1 MKNLHGNKNLCLSS
15 LTSARNLF
23 SECLSYDSLVPHV
36 DKIAVALFNLENVL
50 NSNPEVT
57 FRYKDILDEEV
68 AYFRRKEI
76 PYISL
81 VNGEINTIPF
91 EFLNDSDFNAIAFVK
106 EGTSGYLPSAE
117 HYILGNEAIGQI
129 YVEGREAFCVKFAV
143 EHSLRS
149 ISKRWY
155 DGCNKLIAIFERMLA

>member
-1 MKNLHGNKNLCLSS
+1 MKNLHGNKKLCISS
-15 LTSARNLF
+15 LTAARNLF
-23 SECLSYDSLVPHV
+23 YECLSYDSLAPHV

-81 VNGEINTIPF
+81 INGEVNTIPF
-91 EFLNDSDFNAIAFVK
+91 EFIEDSDFNAIAYVK
-106 EGTSGYLPSAE
+106 EGTSGYLPSEE

-129 YVEGREAFCVKFAV
+129 YVEGKEAFCVKFAV

-149 ISKRWY
+149 IVKRWY
-155 DGCNKLIAIFERMLA
+155 DGSNKLIEIFERMLV